1 MAKGKGLTMLKFI
14 VRRIA
19 ILIPLLIL
27 VSIVSFIV
35 IQLPPG
41 NYVETYIRNLEL
53 QGGQVNESQKEALMR
68 QYGLDKP
75 VIVQYFMWISKIVL
89 HGDFGNS
96 FKFQRPVVDLLA
108 ERIPRT
114 IALSL
119 AAMLVT
125 WIVAIPI
132 GILSALKKYSVW
144 DYFFTFLSFVGLSIP
159 AFLLALILLF
169 AVFTNTG
176 YMTMGLFSPQ
186 YQDAPWSIAKFLDL
200 MRNVWL
206 PLVVLA
212 VTGSAG
218 LIRVL
223 RATLLDELK
232 KQYVTTARAKGLP
245 EWKVILFYPIRIAIN
260 PIISTIGWM
269 LPAMVGGE
277 LVVSKVL
284 NIPTVGPMML
294 DATLSQDMYLAG
306 GFVLILCS
314 LTIIGTLISDILL
327 AWADPRI
334 RFE

>member
-1 MAKGKGLTMLKFI
+1 MLKFI
-14 VRRIA
+14 VRRIV

-41 NYVETYIRNLEL
+41 NFVETYIHNLEL
-53 QGGQVNESQKEALMR
+53 QGGSVNAAQMTALER
-68 QYGLDKP
+68 QYGLDQP
-75 VIVQYFMWISKIVL
+75 LIAQYFIWIGKIVL

-96 FKFQRPVVDLLA
+96 FKYQRPVVDLLA

-125 WIVAIPI
+125 WLIGIPI
-132 GILSALKKYSVW
+132 GILSALKKYTVW
-144 DYFFTFLSFVGLSIP
+144 DYFFTFLSFFGLSIP
-159 AFLLALILLF
+159 AFLLALVLMF
-169 AVFTNTG
+169 AVFTSTG
-176 YMTMGLFSPQ
+176 YMIMGLFSPQ
-186 YQDAPWSIAKFLDL
+186 FQDAPWSIAKFLD
-200 MRNVWL
+200 MMHNVWL

-218 LIRVL
+218 LIRIL

-245 EWKVILFYPIRIAIN
+245 EWKVILFYPIRIAMN

-306 GFVLILCS
+306 GFVLILCT

-334 RFE
+334 RFD

>member
-1 MAKGKGLTMLKFI
+1 MLKFI
-14 VRRIA
+14 VRRII
-19 ILIPLLIL
+19 ILVPLLIL

-41 NYVETYIRNLEL
+41 NFVESYIRNLEL
-53 QGGQVNESQKEALMR
+53 QGGSVNAAQKEALLR
-68 QYGLDKP
+68 QYGLDQP
-75 VIVQYFMWISKIVL
+75 VVVQYFIWIGKIIL

-96 FKFQRPVVDLLA
+96 FKFQRPVVELLA

-119 AAMLVT
+119 GAMLVT
-125 WIVAIPI
+125 WMIGIPI
-132 GILSALKKYSVW
+132 GILSALKKYTVW
-144 DYFFTFLSFVGLSIP
+144 DYFFTLLSFLGLSVP
-159 AFLLALILLF
+159 AFLLALVLMF
-169 AVFTNTG
+169 AVFTSTG
-176 YMTMGLFSPQ
+176 YMTTGLFSAQ
-186 YQDAPWSIAKFLDL
+186 FQDAPWSLAKFVDL

-245 EWKVILFYPIRIAIN
+245 EWKVILLYPIRIAIN

-314 LTIIGTLISDILL
+314 LTIVGTLISDILL

>member
-1 MAKGKGLTMLKFI
+1 MIKFI
-14 VRRIA
+14 VRRIL

-27 VSIVSFIV
+27 VSIVAFVV

-41 NYVETYIRNLEL
+41 DYVDSYIRNLEL
-53 QGGQVNESQKEALMR
+53 QGGSLNDAQRASLQR

-75 VIVQYFMWISKIVL
+75 FITQYFMWIGKIVL
-89 HGDFGNS
+89 EGDFGNS
-96 FKFQRPVVDLLA
+96 FKYQRPVADLLA
-108 ERIPRT
+108 ERVPRT

-119 AAMLVT
+119 ASIVVT
-125 WIVAIPI
+125 WIIAIPI

-144 DYFFTFLSFVGLSIP
+144 DYLFTFLSFLGLSIP
-159 AFLLALILLF
+159 AFLLALVLLY
-169 AVFTNTG
+169 AVFTQTG
-176 YMTMGLFSPQ
+176 YMTTGLFSPEFR
-186 YQDAPWSIAKFLDL
+186 DAPWSFAKFTDML
-200 MRNVWL
+200 RNVWL
-206 PLVVLA
+206 PLLVLS

-218 LIRVL
+218 LIRIL

-245 EWKVILFYPIRIAIN
+245 ESRVILQYPIRIAIN

-269 LPAMVGGE
+269 LPGVVGGE

-294 DATLSQDMYLAG
+294 DATLGQDMYLAG
-306 GFVLILCS
+306 GFVLILCT

>member
-1 MAKGKGLTMLKFI
+1 MLKFI
-14 VRRIA
+14 VRRVL
-19 ILIPLLIL
+19 ILIPLLVM
-27 VSIVSFIV
+27 VSIVAFVI

-41 NYVETYIRNLEL
+41 NYVDNLIQNLEL
-53 QGGQVNESQKEALMR
+53 QGGSVNAAQKAALER
-68 QYGLDKP
+68 QYGLNQP
-75 VIVQYFMWISKIVL
+75 VLVQYFIWIGKIVL

-96 FKFQRPVVDLLA
+96 FKYGRPVADLLG

-114 IALSL
+114 IAISL
-119 AAMLVT
+119 AAMVVT

-132 GILSALKKYSVW
+132 GILSALKRYTVW
-144 DYFFTFLSFVGLSIP
+144 DYFFTFLSFLGLSIP
-159 AFLLALILLF
+159 AFLLALVLLF
-169 AVFTNTG
+169 AVFTSTG
-176 YMTMGLFSPQ
+176 YMTTGLFSPQ

-200 MRNVWL
+200 MHNVWL
-206 PLVVLA
+206 PLVVLS

-223 RATLLDELK
+223 RASLLDELK

-245 EWKVILFYPIRIAIN
+245 EWKVIIEYPIRIAIN

-269 LPAMVGGE
+269 LPALVGGE

-284 NIPTVGPMML
+284 NLPTVGPMML
-294 DATLSQDMYLAG
+294 DAVISQDMYLAG

-334 RFE
+334 RLE

>member
-1 MAKGKGLTMLKFI
+1 MFKFI
-14 VRRIA
+14 VRRIG

-41 NYVETYIRNLEL
+41 DYVDSYIRNLEL
-53 QGGQVNESQKEALMR
+53 QGGTLNAAQKVSLER
-68 QYGLDKP
+68 QYGLDQP
-75 VIVQYFMWISKIVL
+75 MIVQYFMWISKIVL

-96 FKFQRPVVDLLA
+96 FKYQRPVVDLLN

-119 AAMLVT
+119 ASIFFT
-125 WIVAIPI
+125 WIIAIPI

-144 DYFFTFLSFVGLSIP
+144 DYFFTFLSFLGLSIP
-159 AFLLALILLF
+159 AFLLALVLLYT
-169 AVFTNTG
+169 VFTNTG
-176 YMTMGLFSPQ
+176 YMTTGLFSAE
-186 YQDAPWSIAKFLDL
+186 YRDAPWSIAKFMD
-200 MRNVWL
+200 MMHNVWL
-206 PLVVLA
+206 PLLVLS

-218 LIRVL
+218 LIRIL

-232 KQYVTTARAKGLP
+232 KQYVTTARAKGLS
-245 EWKVILFYPIRIAIN
+245 EWRVILQYPIRIAIN

-269 LPAMVGGE
+269 LPGVVGGE

-294 DATLSQDMYLAG
+294 DAVLGQDMYLAG

>member
-1 MAKGKGLTMLKFI
+1 MIKFI
-14 VRRIA
+14 LRRII

-27 VSIVSFIV
+27 VSMVSFIV

-41 NYVETYIRNLEL
+41 NYVDSYIRNLEL
-53 QGGQVNESQKEALMR
+53 QGGTINDAQKAALEK

-75 VIVQYFMWISKIVL
+75 LLVQYWMWISRIIL

-96 FKFQRPVVDLLA
+96 FKYQRPVSVLLM

-114 IALSL
+114 IGLSL
-119 AAMLVT
+119 ASMFFT
-125 WIVAIPI
+125 WVIAIPI
-132 GILSALKKYSVW
+132 GILSALKKYSFW
-144 DYFFTFLSFVGLSIP
+144 DYFFTFLSFLGLSIP
-159 AFLLALILLF
+159 AFLLALVLLYV
-169 AVFTNTG
+169 VFTKTG
-176 YMTMGLFSPQ
+176 YMTIGLFSAE
-186 YQDAPWSIAKFLDL
+186 YRDAPWSLARFADM

-206 PLVVLA
+206 PLVVLS

-218 LIRVL
+218 LIRIL
-223 RATLLDELK
+223 RASLLDELK

-245 EWKVILFYPIRIAIN
+245 EWRVILEYPIRIAFN

-294 DATLSQDMYLAG
+294 DAVTSQDMYLAG

-314 LTIIGTLISDILL
+314 LTIIGTLVSDILL

-334 RFE
+334 RFD

>member
-1 MAKGKGLTMLKFI
+1 MLKFI
-14 VRRIA
+14 VRRIG

-41 NYVETYIRNLEL
+41 DYVDSYIRNLEL
-53 QGGQVNESQKEALMR
+53 QGGTLNTAQKASLER
-68 QYGLDKP
+68 QYGLDQP
-75 VIVQYFMWISKIVL
+75 MIVQYFMWISKIVL

-96 FKFQRPVVDLLA
+96 FKYQRPVADLLN

-119 AAMLVT
+119 ASIFFT
-125 WIVAIPI
+125 WIIAIPI

-144 DYFFTFLSFVGLSIP
+144 DYFFTFLSFLGLSIP
-159 AFLLALILLF
+159 AFLLALVLLYT
-169 AVFTNTG
+169 VFTNTG
-176 YMTMGLFSPQ
+176 YMTTGLFSAE
-186 YQDAPWSIAKFLDL
+186 YRDAPWSIAKFVDMLH
-200 MRNVWL
+200 NVWL
-206 PLVVLA
+206 PLLVLS

-218 LIRVL
+218 LIRIL

-245 EWKVILFYPIRIAIN
+245 EWRVILQYPIRIAIN

-269 LPAMVGGE
+269 LPGVVGGE

-294 DATLSQDMYLAG
+294 DAVLGQDMYLAG

-314 LTIIGTLISDILL
+314 LPIIGTLISDILL

>member
-1 MAKGKGLTMLKFI
+1 MIKFI
-14 VRRIA
+14 VRRIL
-19 ILIPLLIL
+19 ILIPLLVL
-27 VSIVSFIV
+27 VSIVAFIV

-41 NYVETYIRNLEL
+41 DYVDSYIRNLEL
-53 QGGQVNESQKEALMR
+53 QGGSLNDAQRASLQR

-75 VIVQYFMWISKIVL
+75 LITQYFMWIGKIVL
-89 HGDFGNS
+89 DGDFGNS
-96 FKFQRPVVDLLA
+96 FKYQRPVADLLS
-108 ERIPRT
+108 ERVPRT

-119 AAMLVT
+119 ASIFVT
-125 WIVAIPI
+125 WVIAIPI

-144 DYFFTFLSFVGLSIP
+144 DYLFTFLSFLGLSIP
-159 AFLLALILLF
+159 AFLLALVLLY
-169 AVFTNTG
+169 AVFTKTG
-176 YMTMGLFSPQ
+176 YMTTGLFSPEFR
-186 YQDAPWSIAKFLDL
+186 DAPWSFAKFTDML
-200 MRNVWL
+200 RNVWL
-206 PLVVLA
+206 PLLVLS

-218 LIRVL
+218 LIRIL

-245 EWKVILFYPIRIAIN
+245 EWRVILEYPIRIAIN

-269 LPAMVGGE
+269 LPGVVGGE

-294 DATLSQDMYLAG
+294 DATLGQDMYLAG

>member
-1 MAKGKGLTMLKFI
+1 MLKFI
-14 VRRIA
+14 VRRIG

-41 NYVETYIRNLEL
+41 DYVDSYIRNLEL
-53 QGGQVNESQKEALMR
+53 QGGSLNAAQKLSLQR
-68 QYGLDKP
+68 QYGLDQP
-75 VIVQYFMWISKIVL
+75 MVVQYFMWISKIVL

-96 FKFQRPVVDLLA
+96 FKYQRPVVDLLN

-119 AAMLVT
+119 ASIFFT
-125 WIVAIPI
+125 WIIAIPI

-144 DYFFTFLSFVGLSIP
+144 DYFFTFLSFLGLSVP
-159 AFLLALILLF
+159 AFLLALVLLYT
-169 AVFTNTG
+169 VFTNTG
-176 YMTMGLFSPQ
+176 YMTTGLFSAEFR
-186 YQDAPWSIAKFLDL
+186 DVPWSIAKFTD
-200 MRNVWL
+200 MMHNVWL
-206 PLVVLA
+206 PLLVLS

-218 LIRVL
+218 LIRIL

-245 EWKVILFYPIRIAIN
+245 EWRVILQYPIRIAIN

-269 LPAMVGGE
+269 LPGVVGGE

-294 DATLSQDMYLAG
+294 DAVLGQDMYLAG

>member
-1 MAKGKGLTMLKFI
+1 MIKFI
-14 VRRIA
+14 LRRII

-27 VSIVSFIV
+27 VSMVSFIV

-41 NYVETYIRNLEL
+41 NYVDSYIRNLEL
-53 QGGQVNESQKEALMR
+53 QGGTINDAQKAALEK

-75 VIVQYFMWISKIVL
+75 LLVQYWMWISRIIL

-96 FKFQRPVVDLLA
+96 FKYQRPVSVLLM

-114 IALSL
+114 IGLSL
-119 AAMLVT
+119 ASMFFT
-125 WIVAIPI
+125 WVIAIPI
-132 GILSALKKYSVW
+132 GILSALKKYSFW
-144 DYFFTFLSFVGLSIP
+144 DYFFTFLSFLGLSIP
-159 AFLLALILLF
+159 AFLLALVLLY
-169 AVFTNTG
+169 AVFTKTG
-176 YMTMGLFSPQ
+176 YMTIGLFSAE
-186 YQDAPWSIAKFLDL
+186 YRDAPWSLARFTDM

-206 PLVVLA
+206 PLVVLS

-218 LIRVL
+218 LIRIL
-223 RATLLDELK
+223 RASLLDELK

-245 EWKVILFYPIRIAIN
+245 EWRVILEYPIRIAFN

-294 DATLSQDMYLAG
+294 DAVTSQDMYLAG

-314 LTIIGTLISDILL
+314 LTIIGTLVSDILL

-334 RFE
+334 RFD